1 MKNKKKDIAII
12 LPVFNNEK
20 TISKI
25 TQIIIKAC
33 NKIKKKYEI
42 IFVDDGSKDNS
53 WLKICEQ
60 NSINKNIKGINLMSN
75 FGQHNAIIAGL
86 EHSNSRYNVVMDC
99 DLQDN
104 PKYICNLYSE
114 IIKKKNDVVAIEFE
128 KRHENFFQRIC
139 SNIFWK
145 TISILS
151 KKKFNNKIGN
161 FMIFSEKIKNE
172 ILKFKEQDKLLSG
185 VLLLMGC
192 KFGTIRFPREARG
205 YGKSSYTFVKKIIL
219 ALNLITNYSNI
230 IIKYFIFFNFIIFLF
245 SFFAIFYILYLS
257 FFDYIQVFGWAGIM
271 VSIFSILN
279 IQSLFLIIISYYVH
293 KLHVESKNRPNYL
306 IRKII

>member
-1 MKNKKKDIAII
+1 MKNQKKDLAII

-20 TISKI
+20 TIPKI
-25 TQIIIKAC
+25 TQLIIKAC
-33 NKIKKKYEI
+33 KKIKKKYEI
-42 IFVDDGSKDNS
+42 IFVNDGSKDQS
-53 WLKICEQ
+53 WTKILEQ
-60 NSINKNIKGINLMSN
+60 NFINKNVKGIDFISN

-86 EHSNSRYNVVMDC
+86 ELSNAKYNIVLDC

-104 PKYICNLYSE
+104 PEYICNLYSE
-114 IIKKKNDVVAIEFE
+114 IIKKKNDVIAIEFS

-139 SNIFWK
+139 SNFFWK
-145 TISILS
+145 IISFLS

-192 KFGTIRFPREARG
+192 KFGTISLPREAREHD
-205 YGKSSYTFVKKIIL
+205 KSGYTFVKKTKL
-219 ALNLITNYSNI
+219 AINLIINYSNI
-230 IIKYFIFFNFIIFLF
+230 LITYFISFNLIIFLI
-245 SFFAIFYILYLS
+245 STFAIFYILYLS
-257 FFDYIQVFGWAGIM
+257 FFDLIEVFGWAGIM
-271 VSIFSILN
+271 ISIFSILN
-279 IQSLFLIIISYYVH
+279 IQSLFLMIISYYIH
-293 KLHVESKNRPNYL
+293 KLHIETKNRPNYF